1 MITKIQNKTRNF
13 IEDNIKSTFQTEIV
27 ESGRT
32 FTIEQEN
39 ANAVTL
45 VTVSGVLLDIADY
58 SYEVASQTLT
68 IAIGKVEET
77 DVVIIYFTYYK
88 YANSELLGFIK
99 ASLDFM
105 SCFDYYPNFIVS
117 SEDTDIY
124 PIPNIAEQSL
134 IARIASIIIKPNY
147 SKKFPDIRESGKSVV
162 EKIHIIQLRM
172 LKIFNDICK
181 RHDLD
186 YFLID
191 GTLFEPPD
199 GLFLQDVKSDNFPH
213 FGMLFAKMRDKVSKT
228 DSGKHYHPGVF
239 LQYSFAEM

>member
-147 SKKFPDIRESGKSVV
+147 SKKRSEGVSV
-162 EKIHIIQLRM
+162 EYPKTASKELIIERLVT
-172 LKIFNDICK
+172 KF
-181 RHDLD
+181 
-186 YFLID
+186 
-191 GTLFEPPD
+191 
-199 GLFLQDVKSDNFPH
+199 KSDKI
-213 FGMLFAKMRDKVSKT
+213 G
-228 DSGKHYHPGVF
+228 
-239 LQYSFAEM
+239 QAEAIDIP